1 MFSRGN
7 KVQAG
12 VATDLVPIVPSDT
25 TDLPE
30 ACWAI
35 YVNTSGDIRI
45 KTLRGT
51 VVTLSAVP
59 VGVLPVGAARV
70 YTTGTTATALLAVY

>member
-1 MFSRGN
+1 MFHRGN

-12 VATDLVPIVPSDT
+12 VATDLVPITPSDT
-25 TDLPE
+25 ADLTE

-35 YVNTSGDIRI
+35 YVGTSGDIRI

-59 VGVLPVGAARV
+59 AGVLPVGAARV
-70 YTTGTTATALLAVY
+70 YATGTTATSLLAVY

>member
-12 VATDLVPIVPSDT
+12 VATDLITITPSDT
-25 TDLPE
+25 ADLAAP
-30 ACWAI
+30 CWAI
-35 YVNTSGDIRI
+35 YVGGAGAIKL

-51 VVTLSAVP
+51 VVTLTDVP
-59 VGVLPVGAARV
+59 VGVLPVGASRIYA
-70 YTTGTTATALLAVY
+70 TGTTATALLAVY

>member
-1 MFSRGN
+1 MFHRGN

-12 VATDLVPIVPSDT
+12 VATDLVPITPSDT
-25 TDLPE
+25 ADLPE

-35 YVNTSGDIRI
+35 YVNTPGNIRI

-70 YTTGTTATALLAVY
+70 YATGTTATSLLAVY

>member
-1 MFSRGN
+1 MFSRSN

-12 VATDLVPIVPSDT
+12 VATDLVPITPSDT
-25 TDLPE
+25 TDLAE

-35 YVNTSGDIRI
+35 YVNVSGDIRI

-51 VVTLSAVP
+51 IVTLSAVP
-59 VGVLPVGAARV
+59 VGVLPVGASRV
-70 YTTGTTATALLAVY
+70 YATGTTASNLLAVY

>member
-1 MFSRGN
+1 MFSRSN

-12 VATDLVPIVPSDT
+12 VATDLVPITPSDT
-25 TDLPE
+25 TDLTE

-35 YVNTSGDIRI
+35 YVNVPGDIRI

-51 VVTLSAVP
+51 IVTLSAVP
-59 VGVLPVGAARV
+59 VGVLPVGASRV
-70 YTTGTTATALLAVY
+70 YATGTTASNLLAVY